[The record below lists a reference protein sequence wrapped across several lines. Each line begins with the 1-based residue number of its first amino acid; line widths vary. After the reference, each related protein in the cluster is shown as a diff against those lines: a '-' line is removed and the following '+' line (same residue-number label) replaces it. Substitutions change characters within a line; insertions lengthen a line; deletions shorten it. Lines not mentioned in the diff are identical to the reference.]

1 MQNKLSGMRMRFAV
15 AVAAFALLAIL
26 AQSIALVLVFKE
38 KEEEFIDDLLG
49 EQISE
54 SMALWAS
61 HPEEAL
67 AVPASMRLFRI
78 ARQASPPADMPAAV
92 AGLSVGN
99 HEVWLEGREQHVAVR
114 DDGSARYVLV
124 HDVEEHEFKVQMLIS
139 IVLTGAIVL
148 VGAVLFGSYFLAGQL
163 VQRVERLAAKVAADA
178 PGTLIEPGMEDEL
191 LALAGAL
198 EAARARQAQALERER
213 GFAANVSH
221 ELGTPLT
228 AIRTDAELIAAQ
240 PGLPEA
246 VLRRA
251 NRIMGSVDRMHA
263 TAASLLL
270 LAREAQPRERQSV
283 VLKPLLLSLWESL
296 TSTQAGV
303 ASPLGCEL
311 ADACCVQG
319 DPAFVELILR
329 NVLENALRHSDGGI
343 VQCTVDGQCLRIA
356 DHGPGFDEA
365 ELPLVFERF
374 HGGARGGHGLGL
386 ALVRHAC
393 TASGW
398 SVRAAN
404 SAAGGLIEMDFAGAL
419 RSG

>member
-38 KEEEFIDDLLG
+38 KEEEFIDALLG

-54 SMALWAS
+54 SMAQWAS

-67 AVPASMRLFRI
+67 AVPESMRLFRVPH
-78 ARQASPPADMPAAV
+78 SSTPPADMPAAV
-92 AGLSVGN
+92 ARLSLGN

-114 DDGSARYVLV
+114 DDGKARYVLV

-139 IVLTGAIVL
+139 IVLTGAVVL
-148 VGAVLFGSYFLAGQL
+148 VAAVLFGSYFLAGQM
-163 VQRVERLAAKVAADA
+163 VQRLERLAAKVAGDV
-178 PGTLIEPGMEDEL
+178 PGPLVEPGMEDEL

-240 PGLPEA
+240 PGLPDA

-251 NRIMGSVDRMHA
+251 NRIVGSVDRMHA
-263 TAASLLL
+263 TAASLLV
-270 LAREAQPRERQSV
+270 LAREAQPRDCQSV
-283 VLKPLLLSLWESL
+283 ALKPLLLSLWESL
-296 TSTQAGV
+296 SSTQAGS
-303 ASPLGCEL
+303 ALALDCPL
-311 ADACCVQG
+311 ADSCRVQG

-329 NVLENALRHSDGGI
+329 NVLENALRHSDGGQ
-343 VQCTVDGQCLRIA
+343 VRCTVQGQRLRIA

-393 TASGW
+393 AASGW
-398 SVRAAN
+398 TVQAAN
-404 SAAGGLIEMDFAGAL
+404 GESGGEIDIDFAGAL
-419 RSG
+419 SI